1 MPVGDLSNLSGF
13 EALANITFKLANPD
27 IKKVIFNDPATIV
40 YWSDNS
46 RTVVKCQDGDTYSK
60 EQGLAMCIAKKYL
73 GNKGN
78 FNEVFKKFIGDEY
91 THGESKPDA
100 KTLLTMRQKLDDY
113 CKERP
118 CSKCKVSEV
127 IPSCGVGSHISYTNP
142 KHHSYI
148 EDNEIVKAYKC
159 VFSEEV

>member
-1 MPVGDLSNLSGF
+1 MPVGKVSSLSSLGSLSGF
-13 EALANITFKLANPD
+13 EALSNITFKLANPD

-91 THGESKPDA
+91 THGESEP
-100 KTLLTMRQKLDDY
+100 KTLEEMSSALYDY
-113 CKERP
+113 CTGKYCR
-118 CSKCKVSEV
+118 KCKAKKFLDG
-127 IPSCGVGSHISYTNP
+127 CGMGDHIGDIDFPDRVKKIY
-142 KHHSYI
+142 KKLI
-148 EDNEIVKAYKC
+148 ENK
-159 VFSEEV
+159 